1 MCLCVCVCVCNGSGK
16 FGGGTTVVTCDHRTY
31 TKSCALETKE
41 QQLKRTQSGSSK
53 LKRMHPAE
61 ADAVGEQH

>member
-1 MCLCVCVCVCNGSGK
+1 MTRGAAAEEDVLG
-16 FGGGTTVVTCDHRTY
+16 
-31 TKSCALETKE
+31 E